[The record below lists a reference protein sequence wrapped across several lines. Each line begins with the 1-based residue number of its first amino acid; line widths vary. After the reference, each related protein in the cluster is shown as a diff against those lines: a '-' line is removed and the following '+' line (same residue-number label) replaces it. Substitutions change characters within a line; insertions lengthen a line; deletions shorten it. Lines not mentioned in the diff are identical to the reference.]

1 MPKEP
6 AQSLLFIVIILLVG
20 GVIAW
25 AGSQGGALVGGVP
38 VFALCAAIS
47 FGLNGLF
54 FIPAYAYQTEHYFDL
69 AGSIT
74 YWVLLITSL
83 TLSPHIDKRD
93 LLIGGMIALWATRL
107 GTFLF
112 IRIRRD
118 GSDGRFDR
126 LKTRAPRFLMVWVLQ
141 GLWVLLTAACGL
153 AAINSAAKA
162 PLGIMAATGASL
174 WLIGMAIEITADQQ
188 KKRFRL
194 RPENEGRF
202 ITTGIWAWSQH
213 PNYFGEILLWAGI
226 ALVALPNLFGWQ
238 LLTLISPL
246 FVFILLTRI
255 SGIPLLKARG
265 QKRWGREDDYQ
276 DYIQR
281 TPVLVP
287 RPPR

>member
-1 MPKEP
+1 MPREP
-6 AQSLLFIVIILLVG
+6 AQSILFIFIILLVG
-20 GVIAW
+20 GGIAW
-25 AGSQGGALVGGVP
+25 AGSQGGAIVGNVP
-38 VFALCAAIS
+38 VFALCAATS
-47 FGLNGLF
+47 FGLNGIF
-54 FIPAYAYQTEHYFDL
+54 FIPAYTYQTERYFDL

-74 YWVLLITSL
+74 YWILLIISL
-83 TLSPHIDKRD
+83 TLSPALDKRD
-93 LLIGGMIALWATRL
+93 FLIGGMIALWATRL

-112 IRIRRD
+112 MRIRRD

-153 AAINSAAKA
+153 TAINSATKA
-162 PLGIMAATGASL
+162 PLGIMAAIGISF
-174 WLIGMAIEITADQQ
+174 WLIGMLIEITADQQ

-194 RPENEGRF
+194 RPENQNRF

-213 PNYFGEILLWAGI
+213 PNYFGEILLWLGI
-226 ALVALPNLFGWQ
+226 ALVALPSLVGWQ

-265 QKRWGREDDYQ
+265 QKRWGENSNYQ
-276 DYIQR
+276 NYIQR
-281 TPVLVP
+281 TPVLFP
-287 RPPR
+287 RPPH